1 MDYYLFIFYLV
12 GLLQEFLLVL
22 YIRFIDENKILPA
35 VILSFVT
42 IVIGLLVIYN
52 ILAQLET
59 KKSIITI
66 IVYASGIA
74 TGTFLAMKTK
84 KGFKN

>member
-1 MDYYLFIFYLV
+1 M
-12 GLLQEFLLVL
+12 E
-22 YIRFIDENKILPA
+22 
-35 VILSFVT
+35 T
-42 IVIGLLVIYN
+42 IIV